1 MTARPLADL
10 VHPTWARALEPVAGT
25 VESLGAFLR
34 EEVAAGRGHF
44 PAGPHV
50 LRAFERPLPEVRV
63 LIVGQDPYP
72 RPGHAIG
79 LSFAVAPDVRI
90 KTAKS

>member
-34 EEVAAGRGHF
+34 EEVAAGHELALDVVRRRVEP
-44 PAGPHV
+44 PAAEALGIP
-50 LRAFERPLPEVRV
+50 
-63 LIVGQDPYP
+63 
-72 RPGHAIG
+72 
-79 LSFAVAPDVRI
+79 S
-90 KTAKS
+90 

>member
-34 EEVAAGRGHF
+34 EEVAAGRGYF

-63 LIVGQDPYP
+63 LIVGQDTYP
-72 RPGHAIG
+72 RPGHAWPT
-79 LSFAVAPDVRI
+79 SSP
-90 KTAKS
+90 S